1 MLFYNTVCKGYIKM
15 FGTHDRRKMK
25 YQVSLCLIFKNEAPF
40 LKEWLDYHLTVG
52 VNHFYLYN
60 NNSDDN
66 YKEIVKPYVEKGI
79 VTLIEWPYDHSQF
92 KAYKHCYDNF
102 RSETNWL
109 SFLDAD
115 EFFVPKYADTIEEWL
130 KPFDK
135 YPAINIHWRMFGTG
149 GKLEH
154 DYCKNVIEQYFTC
167 FDELYSHGK

>member
-1 MLFYNTVCKGYIKM
+1 M

-115 EFFVPKYADTIEEWL
+115 EF
-130 KPFDK
+130 
-135 YPAINIHWRMFGTG
+135 
-149 GKLEH
+149 
-154 DYCKNVIEQYFTC
+154 
-167 FDELYSHGK
+167 LYLSMPIL